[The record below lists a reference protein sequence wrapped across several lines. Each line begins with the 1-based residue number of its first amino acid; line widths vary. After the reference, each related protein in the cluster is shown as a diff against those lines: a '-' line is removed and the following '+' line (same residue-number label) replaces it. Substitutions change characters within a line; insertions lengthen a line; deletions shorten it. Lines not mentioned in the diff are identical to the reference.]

1 MEMRPRDEYKE
12 QQIRQKAIEMI
23 VAEGLDGFGINKLAK
38 AAGVSPA
45 TIYIY
50 HKDKEELISSLCVS
64 VAEKM
69 MAFSLQNFS
78 PDMDFADGLRVQWRN
93 RLKYFIQCPLDMEFI
108 EIMRYTHFYEKVTAM
123 LTVNFSEILGAF
135 MRNAEGKK
143 QLIPLPFE
151 VYWAV
156 AYAPLYQLIKFHN
169 QGNSYVNSSF
179 MLNDKLME
187 QTLGLVLKAL
197 KP

>member
-1 MEMRPRDEYKE
+1 MRPRDEHKE
-12 QQIRQKAIEMI
+12 QQIRQKGIEMI
-23 VAEGLDGFGINKLAK
+23 VKEGLDGFGINKLAK

-50 HKDKEELISSLCVS
+50 YKDKEELIATLCVDA
-64 VAEKM
+64 AEKM

-78 PDMDFADGLRVQWRN
+78 PGMDFAEGLKVQWHN
-93 RLKYFIQCPLDMEFI
+93 RLNYFLQHPLDMEFI
-108 EIMRYTHFYEKVTAM
+108 EIMRYTNFYEKVSQM
-123 LTVNFSEILGAF
+123 LTANFGVVLGHF
-135 MRNAEGKK
+135 MRNAEEKK

-151 VYWAV
+151 VYWSV
-156 AYAPLYQLIKFHN
+156 AYAPLYQLIKFHM

-179 MLNDKLME
+179 TLDDKLMD
-187 QTLGLVLKAL
+187 QTLNLVLKAL

>member
-1 MEMRPRDEYKE
+1 MRPRDEHKE

-23 VAEGLDGFGINKLAK
+23 VSDGLDGFGINKLAK

-50 HKDKEELISSLCVS
+50 YKDKEELITSLCIS
-64 VAEKM
+64 AAEKM

-78 PDMDFADGLRVQWRN
+78 PDMDFAEGLKVQWYN
-93 RLKYFIQCPLDMEFI
+93 RLHYFLHNPLDMEFI
-108 EIMRYTHFYEKVTAM
+108 EIMRYTNFYEKVSQM
-123 LTVNFSEILGAF
+123 LSTNFGSVLGLF
-135 MRNAEGKK
+135 MRNAEEKK
-143 QLIPLPFE
+143 QLLPLPFE
-151 VYWAV
+151 VYWAI
-156 AYAPLYQLIKFHN
+156 AYAPLYQLIKFHT

-179 MLNDKLME
+179 VLDDKLMD
-187 QTLGLVLKAL
+187 QTLQLVLKAL